1 MIDAIVEIVVFA
13 AVIAAAYGLVY
24 WAQRASRGDRSA
36 YVGLYLLFGLP
47 GSLLTVAG
55 LALLVNGTTGGWLAL
70 GLGFGFALPLIRPFR
85 VALARVTPLDPA
97 SPIDFTGLA
106 VLLAMVAYLIYT
118 LLVLPPTDAGSND
131 TVMTSGATITSLII
145 NVAAFVLLAYV
156 AVGYR
161 ISRNGPEATERLGL
175 RWPDLQQVCIGLAAV
190 IPAFVFSFGAS
201 VMTQI
206 FQPEY
211 VDRLQET
218 VTEMTTGVQNPAG
231 ALLLGISTG
240 VGEEVLFRGA
250 IQPRYG
256 IVVASLLWSL
266 LHVQYELTWVIAG
279 IFAMGI
285 MLGLIRKHYGTTAA
299 IITHAVYNAIIVLI
313 QSAM

>member
-13 AVIAAAYGLVY
+13 AAIAAAYGLVY
-24 WAQRASRGDRSA
+24 WAHRAGRGDRSA

-70 GLGFGFALPLIRPFR
+70 GLGLGFALPLVRPFR

-97 SPIDFTGLA
+97 SPIDFSGLA

-118 LLVLPPTDAGSND
+118 LLVLPPADANSND
-131 TVMTSGATITSLII
+131 TVITSGATITSLVI

-161 ISRNGPEATERLGL
+161 ISRNGQEATERLGL
-175 RWPDLQQVCIGLAAV
+175 RWPGVQQVGIGLAAV
-190 IPAFVFSFGAS
+190 IPAFVFSLGAS
-201 VMTQI
+201 VLTQI

-256 IVVASLLWSL
+256 IVVASLFWSL

-279 IFAMGI
+279 IFAMGV
-285 MLGLIRKHYGTTAA
+285 MLGLIRKHVGTTAA

-313 QSAM
+313 QSAI

>member
-24 WAQRASRGDRSA
+24 WANRASRGDRSA

-70 GLGFGFALPLIRPFR
+70 GLGLGFALPLLRPFR

-97 SPIDFTGLA
+97 SPVDFSGLA
-106 VLLAMVAYLIYT
+106 VLLAIVAYLLYT
-118 LLVLPPTDAGSND
+118 LIVLPPADANSNE
-131 TVMTSGATITSLII
+131 TVMTSGATITSLVI

-161 ISRNGPEATERLGL
+161 ISRTGREATERLGL
-175 RWPDLQQVCIGLAAV
+175 RWPDLQQAGIGLAAV
-190 IPAFVFSFGAS
+190 VPAFAFSLGAS
-201 VMTQI
+201 VLTQI

-313 QSAM
+313 QSAI